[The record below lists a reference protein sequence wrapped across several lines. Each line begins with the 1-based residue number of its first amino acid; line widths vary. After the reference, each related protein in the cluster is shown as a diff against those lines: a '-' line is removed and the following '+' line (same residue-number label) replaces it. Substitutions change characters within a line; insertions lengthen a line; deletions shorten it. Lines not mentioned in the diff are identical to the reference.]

1 MVLAENSD
9 RYFWICYNIGCRFEV
24 TPLLDV
30 EYLLAHQFRINKMA
44 HLSKAIVPDIFMIIL
59 TSVVLHSCT
68 KDQILPDDDFKIDIE
83 DHLFG
88 KMKSDFGT
96 HAILKSDSTLWIWG
110 MNFSGQL
117 CSETLE
123 SSDIP
128 FQVPI
133 TEKIIDFD
141 IAAGM
146 VTAVDCTGNIWFW
159 GSDLNSSM
167 MWPEIT
173 SPIHCS
179 YLSDAKAI
187 GKVAGTHNILRED
200 GRVWQISIGPD
211 VESTFYEP
219 ELISDLEQIVSISQS
234 MALKNDGSLGELF
247 STEPVQGG
255 LVPIQDVMAVQN
267 VVVRR
272 TVVLKEDGTVWAWGK
287 NSLGQLGDGSFEDR
301 TVPVQVKDLDHIVQ
315 ISANCDFNL
324 ALREDGTVWFWGFTC
339 IWDEPHD
346 PIGIHT
352 PVRIDNLDH
361 VVSIFAGATS
371 LVMKNDN
378 SYWYFDCEGRNPHL
392 AALE

>member
-1 MVLAENSD
+1 
-9 RYFWICYNIGCRFEV
+9 
-24 TPLLDV
+24 
-30 EYLLAHQFRINKMA
+30 MA
-44 HLSKAIVPDIFMIIL
+44 HLSKVIRLGILLVIL
-59 TSVVLHSCT
+59 TSIVLHSCT
-68 KDQILPDDDFKIDIE
+68 KDQILPDDDFNIDSE

-96 HAILKSDSTLWIWG
+96 HAILKPDSTLWLWG
-110 MNFSGQL
+110 MNFSGQFGNDIM
-117 CSETLE
+117 E

-128 FQVPI
+128 LQVPI
-133 TEKIIDFD
+133 TEKIVDFD

-146 VTAVDCTGNIWFW
+146 VTAIDCTGNIWFW
-159 GSDLNSSM
+159 GSDLYSSM

-173 SPIHCS
+173 SPINCS

-187 GKVAGTHNILRED
+187 GRVFSTHNILRED
-200 GRVWQISIGPD
+200 GTVWKISIGPD
-211 VESTFYEP
+211 VENTFYEP
-219 ELISDLEQIVSISQS
+219 ELISNLEQIVSISQS
-234 MALKNDGSLGELF
+234 MALKNDGSLGELY
-247 STEPVQGG
+247 STEPGQGG
-255 LVPIQDVMAVQN
+255 LVPIQDVIAVQN

-287 NSLGQLGDGSFEDR
+287 NSIGQLGDGSFENRID
-301 TVPVQVKDLDHIVQ
+301 PVQVKDLDHIVQ
-315 ISANCDFNL
+315 ISANYDFNL

-339 IWDEPHD
+339 VWEEPHD
-346 PIGIHT
+346 PIGINT

-392 AALE
+392 APLE